1 MIAARSACRIEWLLV
16 QQTPDDDAAPGLAR
30 LGVGRAQLIRN
41 TLAIRAQTDVV
52 DPAETVQIISANWC
66 GHGVNR
72 LYCP

>member
-1 MIAARSACRIEWLLV
+1 VIATRRAGGIHGLLV
-16 QQTPDDDAAPGLAR
+16 QEAPDHDAAPGLAR
-30 LGVGRAQLIRN
+30 LGVGRAQLVGN

-52 DPAETVQIISANWC
+52 DPAETVQIISANGC